1 MNNIMAIFKNTLTHT
16 GSMLIVLIMP
26 AIVEIMKADTNVL
39 SYVASIFPM
48 FVGVSVFRFV
58 REIRMN
64 NEPMQ

>member
-1 MNNIMAIFKNTLTHT
+1 MNNLMAIFKNTLTHK

-26 AIVEIMKADTNVL
+26 AIVEIMKADTNAL